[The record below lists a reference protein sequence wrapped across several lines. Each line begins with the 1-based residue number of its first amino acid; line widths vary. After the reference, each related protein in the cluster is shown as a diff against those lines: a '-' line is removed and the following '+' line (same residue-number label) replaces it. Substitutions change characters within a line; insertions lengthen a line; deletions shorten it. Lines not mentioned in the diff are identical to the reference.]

1 MEFGLEIEISS
12 NFEPYNRGEEKLK
25 DLLRTVSQCMIRRT
39 NDILSKYLPPKV
51 EMVISIP
58 LLANQTQMYKDFV
71 KNNSSKLEAADENN
85 PS

>member
-1 MEFGLEIEISS
+1 
-12 NFEPYNRGEEKLK
+12 
-25 DLLRTVSQCMIRRT
+25 MIRRT

-58 LLANQTQMYKDFV
+58 LLENQTKMYKDFV